1 MDFNCHAF
9 FVALKDDSIFLSWKS
24 KIDHMFFFQIKTKR
38 KLFFVRF
45 QIIVLLNL
53 CYRSYKR
60 IISFFVWTHSL
71 NWHHFSYF
79 PIIALTEEKYE
90 CLGTWTMQR
99 LNGYEFKHQ
108 HHFQSFSTFHHL
120 TEHNQDIFLFHHKYE
135 ICFSHYDFF
144 GFYNICLLLNK
155 LGWVW

>member
-1 MDFNCHAF
+1 MKIEKDF
-9 FVALKDDSIFLSWKS
+9 S
-24 KIDHMFFFQIKTKR
+24 
-38 KLFFVRF
+38 FVRF
-45 QIIVLLNL
+45 QTTFWLTFVLLIL
-53 CYRSYKR
+53 EKDHF
-60 IISFFVWTHSL
+60 IFIWTHSL

-79 PIIALTEEKYE
+79 PFIALTEEKYE

-135 ICFSHYDFF
+135 ICFSHYDF
-144 GFYNICLLLNK
+144 NLNLSVFIIFVSCWTNLAEFDIISSCRRK
-155 LGWVW
+155 NMV

>member
-1 MDFNCHAF
+1 
-9 FVALKDDSIFLSWKS
+9 
-24 KIDHMFFFQIKTKR
+24 MFFFQIKTKR

-135 ICFSHYDFF
+135 ICFSHYDF
-144 GFYNICLLLNK
+144 NLNLSVFIIFVSCWTNLAEFDIISSCRRK
-155 LGWVW
+155 NMV